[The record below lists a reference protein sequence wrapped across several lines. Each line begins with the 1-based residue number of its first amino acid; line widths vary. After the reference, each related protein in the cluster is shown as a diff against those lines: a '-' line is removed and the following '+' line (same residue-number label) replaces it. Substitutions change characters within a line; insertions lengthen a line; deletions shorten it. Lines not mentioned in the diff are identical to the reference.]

1 MQCCFPFSVDKIEA
15 SLYPSSHPWFFS
27 FSISFSHLAHTVFNL
42 SANPAGWYFQ
52 SVSKFT
58 HFSSSPQPPS
68 WLCYAHPP
76 VNHSSLLPGAHSH
89 PSLSPTHRD
98 YVPPSIQE
106 PLVTPIS
113 LRIKSKPLPCFT
125 EPFEGWPSGS
135 SNLISLITPL
145 SSTNGLATVPWI
157 NPFLSIAVRAL
168 SCKQQNPH
176 WLEQEG
182 HSVKD
187 FGKLVDYQR
196 E

>member
-1 MQCCFPFSVDKIEA
+1 MRYGFDPLVGEIPWRRKWQPTLVFFPGKSHGQGGLVGYSPWGHRVRQDLVMKQQQR
-15 SLYPSSHPWFFS
+15 SSIYFFPWPKS
-27 FSISFSHLAHTVFNL
+27 FI
-42 SANPAGWYFQ
+42 
-52 SVSKFT
+52 
-58 HFSSSPQPPS
+58 
-68 WLCYAHPP
+68 
-76 VNHSSLLPGAHSH
+76 
-89 PSLSPTHRD
+89 LSPTHRD